1 MMYFN
6 EVTVYDEEPDLS
18 HVSFWCTDCGFS
30 GGDVLELDKFNDIV
44 DGHYV
49 VLKEGVKLR
58 CDKCGKVYE
67 DRKILYKKKPVDP
80 TVNNIPHCPICGSA
94 QLQKIKTSSKIAA
107 GMTVGVFALPYTS
120 KTFKCKSCGYMF

>member
-67 DRKILYKKKPVDP
+67 DRKILYKKKTSRSNSEQYPPLSDLWLRPV
-80 TVNNIPHCPICGSA
+80 TENQNLI
-94 QLQKIKTSSKIAA
+94 
-107 GMTVGVFALPYTS
+107 
-120 KTFKCKSCGYMF
+120 